1 MAGDNQEFNQLN
13 GSQEVS
19 STNEPEFRHNR
30 AQYESVIQRGSITPL
45 QTGTDE
51 SHLPY
56 YHQARSPENAPVA
69 ETGYFR
75 QRYPSLVAAS
85 AESARILATF
95 DENYKGVQPCEFYVI
110 KNRAYERRGHF

>member
-1 MAGDNQEFNQLN
+1 MVGDNQELNQHS
-13 GSQEVS
+13 GSPEVP

-30 AQYESVIQRGSITPL
+30 AQHESVIQRGSIAPL
-45 QTGTDE
+45 QVGTDE

-56 YHQARSPENAPVA
+56 YRQARSFENAPVA

-85 AESARILATF
+85 SESARILATF
-95 DENYKGVQPCEFYVI
+95 DENYKGVQPCEFYVV